1 MAPLTRERA
10 DADHIPVPLAAE
22 YYAQRA
28 SLPGTLII
36 SEATFIAPQAGGYS
50 HVPGI
55 WNDAQIA
62 GWQRVTRAVHSE
74 GSFIYLQLWA
84 LGRAA
89 NPELLEAEGNY
100 PYVSASDVKL
110 KGKPRP
116 PRPLT
121 TQEVKEYVQLYA
133 TAAKNAV
140 RAGFDGVEIHGAN
153 GYLIDQFTQDV
164 SNKRTDEYGGSV
176 ENRARFALEVAKAV
190 SDAVGEEKTGIRL
203 SPWGAFND
211 MKMVD
216 PRPTFSYIVSELAK
230 RHPKF
235 AFVHLVE
242 PRVEGNVDR
251 PVGKGESNN
260 FLRDIWAPRPLIT
273 AGGYTRELA
282 LDTAD
287 KTGDLIAFGRLFI
300 SNPDLVY
307 RLKNNLPTPKGDRST
322 YYTPGSV
329 GYVDYPF
336 ADGSIRPERFKSY
349 SQTAGIKRASL

>member
-62 GWQRVTRAVHSE
+62 GWQRVSPPYQCCFSTFVAQFYAASRCHVQQVTRAVHSE

-121 TQEVKEYVQLYA
+121 TQGQLQLRL
-133 TAAKNAV
+133 KVV
-140 RAGFDGVEIHGAN
+140 RLSDPTIILQRSRN
-153 GYLIDQFTQDV
+153 TCNCMLRPL
-164 SNKRTDEYGGSV
+164 RTP
-176 ENRARFALEVAKAV
+176 FALGLMAWK
-190 SDAVGEEKTGIRL
+190 S
-203 SPWGAFND
+203 
-211 MKMVD
+211 M
-216 PRPTFSYIVSELAK
+216 
-230 RHPKF
+230 
-235 AFVHLVE
+235 
-242 PRVEGNVDR
+242 
-251 PVGKGESNN
+251 
-260 FLRDIWAPRPLIT
+260 APMAT
-273 AGGYTRELA
+273 
-282 LDTAD
+282 
-287 KTGDLIAFGRLFI
+287 
-300 SNPDLVY
+300 S
-307 RLKNNLPTPKGDRST
+307 
-322 YYTPGSV
+322 
-329 GYVDYPF
+329 
-336 ADGSIRPERFKSY
+336 
-349 SQTAGIKRASL
+349 